1 MDKKLVEDVD
11 KVNREAIDVFIN
23 SVSPYRK
30 IDRKRTAV
38 TMDLF
43 PTILSSMG
51 YSIEGERL
59 GLGTNLFSK
68 KKTLSEE
75 MGYEVPKRKT
85 RRESRK
91 EKLIVV
97 F

>member
-30 IDRKRTAV
+30 INRKRTAV

-75 MGYEVPKRKT
+75 MGYEAFNLEMGKN
-85 RRESRK
+85 SRFYHTSF
-91 EKLIVV
+91 E
-97 F
+97 

>member
-1 MDKKLVEDVD
+1 MEKMQVQDVD

-75 MGYEVPKRKT
+75 MGYEAFNLEMGKN
-85 RRESRK
+85 SRFYHK
-91 EKLIVV
+91 SFE
-97 F
+97 